1 MKTILFVC
9 TGNICRSPMA
19 EGLFRHAIKGRGD
32 YRVLSAGV
40 GAIDGQPLEG
50 NDPVMGNAQFVG
62 DADELRTMVDGK
74 RHQQRDLTVPCRRPV
89 DMVDR
94 LVLAQRPMFAA
105 RLQEEIEDG
114 HERYVKR
121 VNSSMDEIRAFYN
134 EVFPHAEE
142 AVAYI
147 DKFDY
152 AEPLP
157 DDVANLRNLLY
168 SLITVSLAVELWK
181 QPRVKH
187 SANTILTRVS

>member
-1 MKTILFVC
+1 M
-9 TGNICRSPMA
+9 N
-19 EGLFRHAIKGRGD
+19 
-32 YRVLSAGV
+32 SAL
-40 GAIDGQPLEG
+40 PPEFSHLE
-50 NDPVMGNAQFVG
+50 
-62 DADELRTMVDGK
+62 
-74 RHQQRDLTVPCRRPV
+74 H
-89 DMVDR
+89 
-94 LVLAQRPMFAA
+94 LVSEWA
-105 RLQEEIEDG
+105 IEDG

-121 VNSSMDEIRAFYN
+121 VNSTMDEIRSFYD

-168 SLITVSLAVELWK
+168 SLITVSLAVELWQ

-187 SANTILTRVS
+187 SASTILTRLS

>member
-1 MKTILFVC
+1 MTNLLPREF
-9 TGNICRSPMA
+9 S
-19 EGLFRHAIKGRGD
+19 
-32 YRVLSAGV
+32 S
-40 GAIDGQPLEG
+40 LEHL
-50 NDPVMGNAQFVG
+50 V
-62 DADELRTMVDGK
+62 DEW
-74 RHQQRDLTVPCRRPV
+74 
-89 DMVDR
+89 
-94 LVLAQRPMFAA
+94 A
-105 RLQEEIEDG
+105 IEDG

-121 VNSSMDEIRAFYN
+121 VNSSMDQIRAFYD
-134 EVFPHAEE
+134 EVFPVAEE

-168 SLITVSLAVELWK
+168 SLITVSLAVELWQ